1 MCALFLSL
9 VTHRVSHNTH
19 THERVCCV
27 SVRACAVRVCGADV
41 YRSGFKR
48 GYGGKRVLRSQVPVG
63 RRDAQYTRDTYVRVI
78 VSCCASSGCER
89 CCYHGCTRRWCEG
102 RQLLLLCEV
111 KGTQKSSKTLCI
123 HLHTTPYICGV
134 CRCALPMLLVRRGCE
149 MSCFPRCT
157 GVSHPNPSQHRNNG
171 N

>member
-1 MCALFLSL
+1 MVECVTFVSSVRLLSGVCVFGCVTTVCVCLCVCACMWCMWCMCALFLSL

-89 CCYHGCTRRWCEG
+89 CCYHGCTRRWCE
-102 RQLLLLCEV
+102 
-111 KGTQKSSKTLCI
+111 KGDNC
-123 HLHTTPYICGV
+123 C
-134 CRCALPMLLVRRGCE
+134 CCVR
-149 MSCFPRCT
+149 
-157 GVSHPNPSQHRNNG
+157 
-171 N
+171 